1 MLLTPVVMTAV
12 QPKPHITLAHRA
24 EVKVEVKG
32 QMKADH
38 LKLKIYLPKRYTYY
52 NKRNWKTINFQLIFF
67 PVYSSVLCEV
77 SQDSSETCLL
87 QPIIKDLSITLQ
99 ALMEKPTRH
108 SYLSSTDIQNEETL
122 MVTCINSYETPIK
135 CNGEY

>member
-1 MLLTPVVMTAV
+1 MLFN
-12 QPKPHITLAHRA
+12 KGRWAHA
-24 EVKVEVKG
+24 
-32 QMKADH
+32 
-38 LKLKIYLPKRYTYY
+38 
-52 NKRNWKTINFQLIFF
+52 NFKSHFF
-67 PVYSSVLCEV
+67 SVYSSVLCEV

-99 ALMEKPTRH
+99 TLMEKPTQH